1 MHSLVQ
7 KNILKEVPTRSRPR
21 ERMRA
26 YGEKALADHELLAI
40 LLRTGTRSYDVMSV
54 AMQVLTKFES
64 LFYLRNASVEELMTV
79 PGIGQTKAIELKAAI
94 EFGLRL
100 AQATQL
106 KEGQITSSQ
115 GAGEMLMEELHG
127 LQQEVVIALYLNTK
141 NEIIKKEE
149 VFKGSLN
156 SSVAHPREI
165 FRGAVKYS
173 AARLIV
179 CHNHPSGN
187 PEPSEADIQFTK
199 RLAECG
205 EMMGIQL
212 LDHIITGE
220 KTYISLKE
228 WGII

>member
-1 MHSLVQ
+1 MTIIA
-7 KNILKEVPTRSRPR
+7 KNILKEVPEKSRPR
-21 ERMRA
+21 ERMLS

-40 LLRTGTRSYDVMSV
+40 LLRTGTRTVDVMTV
-54 AMQVLTKFES
+54 AMQMMTTFED
-64 LFYLRNASVEELMTV
+64 LFYLKNISMEELMLI

-94 EFGLRL
+94 ELGLRISK
-100 AQATQL
+100 ASQL
-106 KEGQITSSQ
+106 KVGQITSSQ
-115 GAGEMLMEELHG
+115 SAGEMLMDEMRG
-127 LQQEVVIALYLNTK
+127 LQQEIVVALYLNTK

-165 FRGAVKYS
+165 FRGAVRYS
-173 AARLIV
+173 AARIIV

-187 PEPSEADIQFTK
+187 PDPSDADIQFTK

-212 LDHIITGE
+212 LDHIIVGDR
-220 KTYISLKE
+220 TYLSLKE
-228 WGII
+228 WGIL